1 MKIVS
6 KKAGIII
13 IGNEILNGKTV
24 EKNSN
29 FLCKKLALK
38 GISVKEISIIPDTE
52 REIIKKIKNFKKKF
66 DFVFT
71 TGGIGPTHDD
81 ITSKC
86 VAKALG
92 VKYSLNR
99 KANNLLSEHY
109 SDENYTKARKK
120 MAYLPHSCKLIN
132 NPVSVAP
139 GFSIENIYVFPGV
152 PNILKVML
160 VEFLKNIDDST
171 PVIQK
176 TISTILSEGIIG
188 EFVSKTQKKFPKIE
202 IGSYPYF
209 KKNSFGV
216 SLVLRGYSEEELM
229 VVTNIIFNYLKK
241 ENGKPKLF

>member
-38 GISVKEISIIPDTE
+38 GISVKEISIIQDIEP
-52 REIIKKIKNFKKKF
+52 EIVKKIKSFKKNF

-99 KANNLLSEHY
+99 KANRLLAEHY
-109 SDENYTKARKK
+109 SDENYTTARKK
-120 MAYLPHSCKLIN
+120 MAYLPQSSKLIH
-132 NPVSVAP
+132 NPVSIAP
-139 GFSIENIYVFPGV
+139 GFYIENIYVFPGV
-152 PNILKVML
+152 PKILKVML
-160 VEFLKNIDDST
+160 VEFLKNIDNNI

-176 TISTILSEGIIG
+176 TISTVLSEGIIG
-188 EFVSKTQKKFPKIE
+188 EFISKTQKNFPKIE

-216 SLVLRGYSEEELM
+216 SLVLRGYCEEELM
-229 VVTNIIFNYLKK
+229 IVSNQIYNYLKK
-241 ENGKPKLF
+241 VNGKPKIF